1 MQKVSQICK
10 PDSRNSGGRFS
21 ITSHMY
27 NHQKA
32 LITADFGRVLLGS
45 KPLNSSIYF
54 GIAFSLSFL
63 LL

>member
-32 LITADFGRVLLGS
+32 LMTA
-45 KPLNSSIYF
+45 KPAID
-54 GIAFSLSFL
+54 SFKEPKKHVDANK
-63 LL
+63 